1 MGAHRGRVLKPLR
14 TENSCRRVPPIH
26 MLLSVFH
33 VLHTQSGGVDI
44 FKKAHIFLRRVL
56 ADTIGEA
63 GLQEEVWPL
72 TDRAQASCLKSA
84 ATHTP
89 CGVNAVVRLPVQFF
103 WPGLI
108 PSQNNRLTGL
118 ITELLHWTKLDSPEY
133 KLLYISCPCRC
144 FQHINVNVVKPPPF
158 DQRGLANGDL
168 SEDELK
174 ELSFI
179 YETMELLIH
188 RG

>member
-144 FQHINVNVVKPPPF
+144 FNISMLMWLNHPHLTKG
-158 DQRGLANGDL
+158 GLQMGICQKM
-168 SEDELK
+168 S
-174 ELSFI
+174 
-179 YETMELLIH
+179 
-188 RG
+188 